1 MRGSFLIL
9 SILFLGYGI
18 LNAQKKDEPI
28 KVIEFSG
35 KIVYDNNGNPEPLA
49 YTNVAVKGTNRGTFT
64 EYDGFF
70 SLVALAGEIVVFSRI
85 GYKTV
90 EIKIPEVLT
99 SDRYTWVQI
108 MTTDEYV
115 LPEAIIRP
123 WPSKEHFKQEFL
135 AIDITNELRENAMAN
150 LADEKLKEIRYSV
163 PVDGRETSSLVIKQQ
178 ARDYIY
184 TGQMK
189 PQNIFNPIAW
199 KNFIDAWRRGDFKK
213 KEKK

>member
-85 GYKTV
+85 GFKTV

-108 MTTDEYV
+108 MTVDDYV

-123 WPSKEHFKQEFL
+123 LPSKEHFKQEFL

>member
-9 SILFLGYGI
+9 SILFLGYGF

-85 GYKTV
+85 GFKTV

-108 MTTDEYV
+108 MTVDDYV

-123 WPSKEHFKQEFL
+123 LPSKEHFKQEFL
-135 AIDITNELRENAMAN
+135 AIDISNELRENAMAN

>member
-9 SILFLGYGI
+9 SILYLSYGI

-85 GYKTV
+85 GFKTV

-108 MTTDEYV
+108 MTVDDYV

-123 WPSKEHFKQEFL
+123 LPSKEHFKQEFL
-135 AIDITNELRENAMAN
+135 AIDISNELRENAMAN